1 MTADARRGGSGWRA
15 RGRKRRRTENFPG
28 TRLAPVSMSRAWGRA
43 RRPGGIGTPRGGGNA
58 QGGNRAVCPQSG
70 ENSDGLIPFSGEP
83 RRTVAPLFS
92 ALVPAMDATL
102 AIMAARPLY
111 CALPE
116 GLMTTHQRAREVA
129 AEVARHEKTRLF
141 LNDREIW
148 RAVPAGGHT
157 CETTPPGTSL
167 APSREIQK
175 AKPSTTTATTSRKT
189 DRPFRRFYHTRHS
202 NDTLP
207 DPKRSG
213 RRETLFS
220 ASTRAGSRRVATRG
234 FVGAARWR
242 AARPSAPPPPA
253 PFWSRTA
260 VPPNTAPTPWTCRA
274 RAT

>member
-1 MTADARRGGSGWRA
+1 MSSRHRA
-15 RGRKRRRTENFPG
+15 RAVRASAPRRR
-28 TRLAPVSMSRAWGRA
+28 RS
-43 RRPGGIGTPRGGGNA
+43 RGGGEA
-58 QGGNRAVCPQSG
+58 QGGNRAVCPPRG
-70 ENSDGLIPFSGEP
+70 ENSEGIIPDSAEP
-83 RRTVAPLFS
+83 RRTGAPPCS
-92 ALVPAMDATL
+92 ALAPAMEATL

-148 RAVPAGGHT
+148 RALPAGWAHVRFDI
-157 CETTPPGTSL
+157 PGDVSR
-167 APSREIQK
+167 AASREIQK
-175 AKPSTTTATTSRKT
+175 AKPSTTTATTSRKR

-213 RRETLFS
+213 RRETLVS

>member
-1 MTADARRGGSGWRA
+1 M
-15 RGRKRRRTENFPG
+15 
-28 TRLAPVSMSRAWGRA
+28 
-43 RRPGGIGTPRGGGNA
+43 
-58 QGGNRAVCPQSG
+58 
-70 ENSDGLIPFSGEP
+70 
-83 RRTVAPLFS
+83 
-92 ALVPAMDATL
+92 

-129 AEVARHEKTRLF
+129 AEGARHEKTRLF
-141 LNDREIW
+141 LNDRGIW
-148 RAVPAGGHT
+148 RAPAGGHT
-157 CETTPPGTSL
+157 CETT
-167 APSREIQK
+167 SRGRQTRCCEGNPK
-175 AKPSTTTATTSRKT
+175 SETVDDDDDVVAKK
-189 DRPFRRFYHTRHS
+189 RPFRRFYHTFHS

-207 DPKRSG
+207 DPKRS
-213 RRETLFS
+213 RRRSTIVSE
-220 ASTRAGSRRVATRG
+220 STRAGSRRVATRG